1 MGVSTHIQNQ
11 MKMSVRFLLITVSC
25 FAALAKAGNIAEEL
39 TAAGATTLVDFV
51 VKAGLAETLSGPG
64 PFTVFAPDNDAFA
77 TLSGDTELLKK
88 VLLFHVLSG
97 NAMSKDVTNDL
108 SVASVEGT
116 ELRANVYLKSK
127 YYDGFVTING
137 KRVYKT
143 DIVADNGVI
152 HMVSDVIY
160 PFPTGNIAEV
170 VTGDERFS
178 TLLAAV
184 GAADLAETLAT
195 GGPFTV
201 FAPTNDAF
209 AKVPKDALDAL
220 LADKDALTKVLLR
233 HVVPGTM
240 FSKGITWTTHNTAG
254 GAEEDMVATQVFKAG
269 VIKVVSSVDGK
280 RSGARVVDADIIAT
294 NGVIHAIDTVI

>member
-1 MGVSTHIQNQ
+1 MG
-11 MKMSVRFLLITVSC
+11 
-25 FAALAKAGNIAEEL
+25 AGNIAEEL

-64 PFTVFAPDNDAFA
+64 PFTVFAPDNAAFAKLPADLVA

-97 NAMSKDVTNDL
+97 NVMSKDVTNDL

-184 GAADLAETLAT
+184 GAADLADTLAT
-195 GGPFTV
+195 GDPSLSLLLLMMLLPRFQRMLLMPFS
-201 FAPTNDAF
+201 
-209 AKVPKDALDAL
+209 
-220 LADKDALTKVLLR
+220 LTKMLWQKFFFVMLSPAQCSPRVSPGPPTTQLEVLR
-233 HVVPGTM
+233 R
-240 FSKGITWTTHNTAG
+240 IW
-254 GAEEDMVATQVFKAG
+254 
-269 VIKVVSSVDGK
+269 
-280 RSGARVVDADIIAT
+280 
-294 NGVIHAIDTVI
+294 